1 MKTFQHF
8 TAEAYGRRPV
18 RGRDYDDYKGMKP
31 RGLGG
36 NFQTQDKT
44 PPTHPAAHL
53 KPKKKSA
60 AERMDAAGKR
70 LGLPESTV
78 PGKPAEKLGAVTAI
92 PQDERKA
99 ALERIKQKTAALRK
113 KKGIVEDTELDEG
126 MTMKGFK
133 NQRSRQKQKEKR
145 VADKIA
151 PNRRKDIHTD
161 KASPE
166 RAARHRANVDPD
178 FEGNDERNYPG
189 GKLSPKKVRK
199 AKALG
204 ELGESA
210 VPGKPAERLGAVTA
224 IPKSEQDAARERL
237 LAKAK
242 AKREK
247 MQEERNDEP
256 GEGPRQKYGDMRGLD
271 RSGAPTSLGGKWQSK
286 ERKEAGAPALAKLKK
301 EEIEIGE
308 AEEKDPFG
316 RPGGKYGGV
325 KKGGGYDKGYEAM
338 QKKLKELDKV
348 KTEALDPVGQE
359 DADIDND
366 GDTDK
371 TDKYLHNRRKA
382 IGKAIAKKRG
392 KNIKEGFS
400 NWRQDLAE
408 VMTDDENDVKIK
420 EKKVN
425 NKIKINPKLGEAVEE
440 IGGTLLE
447 MVEIDEVDYI
457 VESVYDE
464 LLDEG
469 YEEDDIEEAL
479 EYALIEAKVTFGH
492 DTDKPHQKKTGAGQM
507 VRAVGRLARQKL
519 ASKVGGAKKAASAA
533 VARGARKVAKGAL
546 GVARKMEGGESKSK
560 TAERKP
566 STYRG
571 AGAGTKEKV
580 SSGSYTPPTKKKAE
594 KPADPWEGS
603 ATTPPK
609 AKTKKATAPKAK
621 ASAAAPK
628 RKRKSKLDDLLAS
641 VRSEET
647 QVFEGQLKPGESY
660 MDYAKRR
667 EAEKKD
673 KRMTVTSA
681 DKKGNT
687 PAYKAY
693 KAGDMRYKAA
703 AGLDEKMNLATA
715 DMGDVIKDFQQSD
728 APQFKGKSKEERRK
742 MALAAKLTAERG
754 GRKLGEQMDDSTEI
768 SASPTDDKKME
779 QQKKKIQMQKIRDL
793 TVRLSAARKGVY

>member
-1 MKTFQHF
+1 MSVNPLNDISRV
-8 TAEAYGRRPV
+8 Y
-18 RGRDYDDYKGMKP
+18 
-31 RGLGG
+31 
-36 NFQTQDKT
+36 
-44 PPTHPAAHL
+44 
-53 KPKKKSA
+53 
-60 AERMDAAGKR
+60 
-70 LGLPESTV
+70 
-78 PGKPAEKLGAVTAI
+78 
-92 PQDERKA
+92 
-99 ALERIKQKTAALRK
+99 LEQVAS
-113 KKGIVEDTELDEG
+113 VEEG
-126 MTMKGFK
+126 MTMKDFK
-133 NQRSRQKQKEKR
+133 QQRSRQKQKEKR

>member
-1 MKTFQHF
+1 MSVNPLNDISRV
-8 TAEAYGRRPV
+8 Y
-18 RGRDYDDYKGMKP
+18 
-31 RGLGG
+31 
-36 NFQTQDKT
+36 
-44 PPTHPAAHL
+44 
-53 KPKKKSA
+53 
-60 AERMDAAGKR
+60 
-70 LGLPESTV
+70 
-78 PGKPAEKLGAVTAI
+78 
-92 PQDERKA
+92 
-99 ALERIKQKTAALRK
+99 LEQVAS
-113 KKGIVEDTELDEG
+113 VEEG
-126 MTMKGFK
+126 MTMKDFK
-133 NQRSRQKQKEKR
+133 QQRSRQKQKEKR

-286 ERKEAGAPALAKLKK
+286 ERKEAGAAALAKLKK

-325 KKGGGYDKGYEAM
+325 KKGGGYDKGYQAM
-338 QKKLKELDKV
+338 QKKLKKMDKV

-359 DADIDND
+359 DSDIDND

-479 EYALIEAKVTFGH
+479 EYALTEAKVTFGH
-492 DTDKPHQKKTGAGQM
+492 DTVSTEKKKKSLLDT
-507 VRAVGRLARQKL
+507 AREKL
-519 ASKVGGAKKAASAA
+519 SGAKKAAKAA

-546 GVARKMEGGESKSK
+546 GVARKMEGGDKTSK

-594 KPADPWEGS
+594 KPSDPWEGS
-603 ATTPPK
+603 ATTPAKPK
-609 AKTKKATAPKAK
+609 ATTKKAAAPKAK
-621 ASAAAPK
+621 APAATPK
-628 RKRKSKLDDLLAS
+628 RKRKSKLDSLLS
-641 VRSEET
+641 DIRSEEV
-647 QVFEGQLKPGESY
+647 QIDEKALSKQQQKFMGMV
-660 MDYAKRR
+660 YA
-667 EAEKKD
+667 
-673 KRMTVTSA
+673 V
-681 DKKGNT
+681 KKGDM
-687 PAYKAY
+687 KAPSPEV
-693 KAGDMRYKAA
+693 AKAA
-703 AGLDEKMNLATA
+703 EGMTTQQA
-715 DMGDVIKDFQQSD
+715 KDF
-728 APQFKGKSKEERRK
+728 AKTKHKGLPEVK
-742 MALAAKLTAERG
+742 
-754 GRKLGEQMDDSTEI
+754 EQMDDSTEM
-768 SASPTDDKKME
+768 SASPVDDKKME

>member
-1 MKTFQHF
+1 MSVNPLNDISRV
-8 TAEAYGRRPV
+8 Y
-18 RGRDYDDYKGMKP
+18 
-31 RGLGG
+31 
-36 NFQTQDKT
+36 
-44 PPTHPAAHL
+44 
-53 KPKKKSA
+53 
-60 AERMDAAGKR
+60 
-70 LGLPESTV
+70 
-78 PGKPAEKLGAVTAI
+78 
-92 PQDERKA
+92 
-99 ALERIKQKTAALRK
+99 LEQVAS
-113 KKGIVEDTELDEG
+113 VEEG
-126 MTMKGFK
+126 MTMKDFK
-133 NQRSRQKQKEKR
+133 QQRSRQKQKEKR
-145 VADKIA
+145 AADKIA